1 MIEVAI
7 TRDDLDLLINTA
19 ILMRTEITRE
29 REMTLFPFLRAL
41 ASERIVELTHIIEKA
56 DRVLHPEPTD
66 GFHSDLLSRVEEALH
81 PDEQTRAS

>member
-1 MIEVAI
+1 MIGVAI

-41 ASERIVELTHIIEKA
+41 ASERIAELTRIIEKA
-56 DRVLHPEPTD
+56 NQ
-66 GFHSDLLSRVEEALH
+66 ALH